1 MHSGGAP
8 QTNSKE
14 NIMKY
19 ERILLKVS
27 GEVLSGKTPIDFDN
41 VMVAAGH
48 IKALHDNGCKLG
60 VVVGG
65 GNIWRGRSSGTMDR
79 NRADNIGMLATS
91 CNALA
96 LEQALIDLNVPVRVL
111 SAVSMEMFMDSY
123 SAREANKSVDEG
135 TVVIFACGT
144 GAPFFSTDTAAAL
157 RAAQIHADA
166 LLLAKAVDGIY
177 TADPKKDPTAK
188 RYVRISYDEVI
199 ARNLKATD
207 LTAISFC
214 REYSLPIVLFPLNN
228 PDGAASSENFVAAAN
243 GVNAGTVVDA
253 QPGFELAE

>member
-1 MHSGGAP
+1 
-8 QTNSKE
+8 
-14 NIMKY
+14 MKY

-41 VMVAAGH
+41 VTAAAEH
-48 IKALHDNGCKLG
+48 IKALHGAGCKIG

-79 NRADNIGMLATS
+79 NRADNIGMLATAA
-91 CNALA
+91 NALA
-96 LEQALIDLNVPVRVL
+96 LEQALIDLSVPVRVL

-123 SAREANKSVDEG
+123 SAREANRSIDEG
-135 TVVIFACGT
+135 KVVIFACGT

-177 TADPKKDPTAK
+177 TADPKKDPAAK
-188 RYVRISYDEVI
+188 KYTRISYDEVI

-214 REYSLPIVLFPLNN
+214 REYGLPIVLFPMN
-228 PDGAASSENFVAAAN
+228 DSTGAASSANFVAAAN
-243 GVNAGTVVDA
+243 GVNLGTIVNA
-253 QPGFELAE
+253 EPGFELA

>member
-1 MHSGGAP
+1 
-8 QTNSKE
+8 
-14 NIMKY
+14 MKY

-41 VMVAAGH
+41 VMVAAGQ

-79 NRADNIGMLATS
+79 NRADNIGMLATAA
-91 CNALA
+91 NALA
-96 LEQALIDLNVPVRVL
+96 LEQALIDLEVPVRVL
-111 SAVSMEMFMDSY
+111 SAVTMDMFMDSY

-144 GAPFFSTDTAAAL
+144 GAPFFSTDTAASL

-177 TADPKKDPTAK
+177 TADPKTDPTAK
-188 RYVRISYDEVI
+188 KYTRISYDEVI

-214 REYSLPIVLFPLNN
+214 REYGLPIVLFPMN
-228 PDGAASSENFVAAAN
+228 DSTGKASSANFVAAAN
-243 GVNAGTVVDA
+243 GVNLGTIVNA
-253 QPGFELAE
+253 EPGFELA